1 MVCAEASDTIIVTT
15 NSVNCL
21 VFISPFKLL
30 VISDLLGA
38 KLIKL
43 PKNAKFSLFYLFV
56 SKIVCIFVAE

>member
-1 MVCAEASDTIIVTT
+1 
-15 NSVNCL
+15 
-21 VFISPFKLL
+21 LL

-56 SKIVCIFVAE
+56 SKNVCIFVAE